1 MSVAIA
7 PSPAGRYS
15 LRSVPTPLLVR
26 QLDAL
31 ARQELATDADVLAHL
46 AELEVREEF
55 LRLGFASMQAYCM
68 RRLRMSEDR
77 AKKRIRVCR
86 TALTFPAIFEMIA
99 DGRLS
104 LTAVLMLATRLTPE
118 NAEALLAEAASL
130 SNEQLE
136 FMLARRFPREG
147 AQADVPALELT
158 CGIAGNSEVEG
169 AARPQP
175 APSAASADVNA
186 TGPVRDACG
195 QQIAPTPRPS
205 LYAKFTPLSTDCVA
219 LRGQLSMTAYE
230 HFQRVRALASHAVPS
245 GNAALVI
252 EYALKLA
259 AAMLDKRKFG
269 KGVRTRP
276 SESKPNGRYVPAAVR
291 QEVCERHGARCAYV
305 GPDDTRCG
313 SEWHLEFDHIV
324 PLAEGGQTIAS
335 NLRLLCRRH
344 NQMEAKRRLG
354 GNLIAARTEQA
365 RAEAA
370 RAKQRKAQRAAK
382 ADAQLAVEREVTPA
396 PAPTDAPEPTP
407 GSELTHEPVA
417 TSEPARVLTHEPGA
431 TSEPA
436 RILTHEP
443 ARTPSS
449 TSDPVEPTHAT
460 TRAQP
465 DAESIR
471 ADIIA
476 ALRSLGFSIPEAR
489 RGVEITAHMHEATA
503 AQRVRA
509 ALSRLTRASAHRVSY
524 A

>member
-7 PSPAGRYS
+7 PSPVGRYS
-15 LRSVPTPLLVR
+15 LRSLPTPLLVR

-31 ARQELATDADVLAHL
+31 AAQELATDADVLAHL

-55 LRLGFASMQAYCM
+55 LRLGFASLQDYCV
-68 RRLRMSEDR
+68 RRLHMSEDR

-86 TALTFPAIFEMIA
+86 TALAFPTIFEMIA

-104 LTAVLMLATRLTPE
+104 LTAVLMLAARLMSE
-118 NAEALLAEAASL
+118 NSESLLAEAASL

-147 AQADVPALELT
+147 GSDESPALELT
-158 CGIAGNSEVEG
+158 CGIAGSSEVEG

-175 APSAASADVNA
+175 APSAASVDVNA

-195 QQIAPTPRPS
+195 QQNAPTPRPS
-205 LYAKFTPLSTDCVA
+205 RYAKFTPLSADCVQ
-219 LRGQLSMTAYE
+219 LRCQLSMAAYE

-259 AAMLDKRKFG
+259 AALLDKRKFG

-276 SESKPNGRYVPAAVR
+276 SNGKPNGRYVPAAVR
-291 QEVCERHGARCAYV
+291 QEVCERDGGCCAYV
-305 GPDDTRCG
+305 GPDGTRCG
-313 SEWHLEFDHIV
+313 SEWHLEFDHVV
-324 PLAEGGQTIAS
+324 PLAEGGQTVTS
-335 NLRLLCRRH
+335 NLRPLCRRH
-344 NQMEAKRRLG
+344 NQLEAKRRLG
-354 GNLIAARTEQA
+354 APLIAARTEQS

-370 RAKQRKAQRAAK
+370 RTKQRKAQRAAK
-382 ADAQLAVEREVTPA
+382 AGAQPTPEPEVTPA
-396 PAPTDAPEPTP
+396 PAPTEALELTPEP
-407 GSELTHEPVA
+407 EA
-417 TSEPARVLTHEPGA
+417 ISEPAPVLTL
-431 TSEPA
+431 EPA
-436 RILTHEP
+436 
-443 ARTPSS
+443 ATPSS
-449 TSDPVEPTHAT
+449 TSDPVEPSHSAT
-460 TRAQP
+460 NTRP

-503 AQRVRA
+503 AQRVHA
-509 ALSRLTRASAHRVSY
+509 ALSRLSRASAHRVSY

>member
-1 MSVAIA
+1 
-7 PSPAGRYS
+7 
-15 LRSVPTPLLVR
+15 
-26 QLDAL
+26 
-31 ARQELATDADVLAHL
+31 DADVLAHL
-46 AELEVREEF
+46 AELEVREEY
-55 LRLGFASMQAYCM
+55 LRLGFASLQDYCV

-86 TALTFPAIFEMIA
+86 TALAFPAIFEMIA

-104 LTAVLMLATRLTPE
+104 LTAVLMLATRLTSE
-118 NAEALLAEAASL
+118 NAESLLAEAASL

-136 FMLARRFPREG
+136 LMLARRFPREG
-147 AQADVPALELT
+147 TSDESPALALT

-175 APSAASADVNA
+175 APSAASVDVNVV
-186 TGPVRDACG
+186 GPVHDARE
-195 QQIAPTPRPS
+195 QQGVATTRPAVQA
-205 LYAKFTPLSTDCVA
+205 LHAKFTPLSADCVA
-219 LRGQLSMTAYE
+219 VRGQLSMAAYE

-245 GNAALVI
+245 GNAAQVI

-276 SESKPNGRYVPAAVR
+276 SDAKPNGRYVPAAVR
-291 QEVCERHGARCAYV
+291 QQVCERDGARCAYV
-305 GPDDTRCG
+305 GPDNTRCG

-324 PLAEGGQTIAS
+324 SVAECGQTTPD

-344 NQMEAKRRLG
+344 NQLEAKRRLG
-354 GNLIAARTEQA
+354 APLIAARTEQA

-370 RAKQRKAQRAAK
+370 RAKQRNAQRAAK
-382 ADAQLAVEREVTPA
+382 ADAQPVVVPEVAPA
-396 PAPTDAPEPTP
+396 PAPMHALEPAPE
-407 GSELTHEPVA
+407 A
-417 TSEPARVLTHEPGA
+417 TSEPAPVLK
-431 TSEPA
+431 
-436 RILTHEP
+436 HEP
-443 ARTPSS
+443 ASTPSS
-449 TSDPVEPTHAT
+449 TSEPEAPAHAPT
-460 TRAQP
+460 TAQP

-476 ALRSLGFSIPEAR
+476 ALRSLDFSIPEAR
-489 RGVEITAHMHEATA
+489 RGVEITAHMHQATA
-503 AQRVRA
+503 AQRVHA